1 MFRHH
6 TAALR
11 DNIEGNRLIEK
22 PDYIRGVIDSP
33 EFQRLRNI
41 RQMGLASYVFPTAE
55 HSRFA
60 HSLGAFGTA
69 QEVFWHLNAR
79 AAHHDLIMPGLRF
92 DDTTEK
98 DFCIAAMC
106 HDLGHT
112 AFSHVLETTLLP
124 ENCKNH
130 EACTILILSSETE
143 IATEIQNSADKE
155 AVIAL
160 IEKNHP
166 NPTLNDLVSG
176 AFDVDRCDY
185 VLRDSVMSG
194 VEYGQFDLKWLIRAL
209 NVELNPSGRPMMVLD
224 GPRGLDALRQFF
236 SARRYMHR
244 QVYYHR
250 SVRSVQLL
258 MKSIFERMQDLGP
271 NNDTRSMAPRS
282 LHCLMKGEKP
292 TLGEFL
298 STTDA
303 EVMNMIRNFAR
314 AHKDKVLKHL
324 SNLFVRR
331 QIPKCILDSSRLTE
345 PISTLYRIADDPR
358 EGGAP
363 EQQEMWPLM
372 LEGASTVLAEL
383 RDFVARQLAQA
394 DAPAEAARYLVNF
407 DAPDFRSFKTLDF
420 LFAFGQRI
428 LPYDK
433 ISPDC
438 IGFNMSSLLEEF
450 TINRLFV
457 PRGIEGEARDFL
469 DQRYRF

>member
-1 MFRHH
+1 
-6 TAALR
+6 
-11 DNIEGNRLIEK
+11 
-22 PDYIRGVIDSP
+22 
-33 EFQRLRNI
+33 
-41 RQMGLASYVFPTAE
+41 
-55 HSRFA
+55 
-60 HSLGAFGTA
+60 
-69 QEVFWHLNAR
+69 
-79 AAHHDLIMPGLRF
+79 
-92 DDTTEK
+92 
-98 DFCIAAMC
+98 
-106 HDLGHT
+106 
-112 AFSHVLETTLLP
+112 
-124 ENCKNH
+124 
-130 EACTILILSSETE
+130 
-143 IATEIQNSADKE
+143 
-155 AVIAL
+155 
-160 IEKNHP
+160 
-166 NPTLNDLVSG
+166 
-176 AFDVDRCDY
+176 
-185 VLRDSVMSG
+185 
-194 VEYGQFDLKWLIRAL
+194 
-209 NVELNPSGRPMMVLD
+209 
-224 GPRGLDALRQFF
+224 
-236 SARRYMHR
+236 
-244 QVYYHR
+244 
-250 SVRSVQLL
+250 
-258 MKSIFERMQDLGP
+258 
-271 NNDTRSMAPRS
+271 MAPRS